1 MFNFSLTL
9 PSMITVASSLIVGKQ
24 SNMYL
29 HGPGVSLLTVLLLFD
44 LGRLTHRPVHLETS
58 FRLGQVGSE
67 EGVDHGRLS

>member
-1 MFNFSLTL
+1 
-9 PSMITVASSLIVGKQ
+9 
-24 SNMYL
+24 MYL

-44 LGRLTHRPVHLETS
+44 LGRLTHRPVHFETS